1 MNVEEREID
10 IKLMFAYV
18 FKQWRKILFITLV
31 FGILGAGYKLV
42 KILPTYNSLKDT
54 YNSSM
59 SAYESSVKTVEEQK
73 KKTQDIIDQLTDY
86 SQKSIKANIDPYS
99 EIQTT
104 ASISIVTAKGQD
116 DFEAL
121 LSGTNHANQITQAY
135 ASYINKE
142 INYDKINDKLGINDQ
157 LLKELIFINA
167 SYDTD
172 TIAITVIGNS
182 EDTTKEILAYILSQ
196 TSGNESRIHSEYGD
210 YTAVVSTT
218 STSTVADNSLM
229 TPISAQML
237 SPNLIMNDTLTKI
250 NTLKTS
256 LTTIGASTVAK
267 PVSVNSTIEK
277 TVVKYL
283 LLGLAVGGFGMI
295 ILLAIFFALS
305 DKVYSEEDAK
315 LMTGAKV
322 LSVIPGKTNKK
333 HNTKFDRYL
342 NKKTDSA
349 CDISEDV
356 ALEKAAANMDAYKD
370 NCKKLVLINAKTNQ
384 DIEVLMNKLKP
395 IVKDIDMNISKDINA
410 NATELNKL
418 KDSDG
423 VILVIE
429 RNRTKITDLSAIIE
443 TVNDWQKPIIG
454 CIVL

>member
-18 FKQWRKILFITLV
+18 FKQWRKILIATLIC
-31 FGILGAGYKLV
+31 GILGAGYKLA
-42 KILPTYNSLKDT
+42 KILPTYSSLKET

-59 SAYESSVKTVEEQK
+59 SAYEASVKTVEEQK

-322 LSVIPGKTNKK
+322 LSVFPGKTNKK
-333 HNTKFDRYL
+333 HNTKFDHYL

-356 ALEKAAANMDAYKD
+356 ALEKAAANMDAYKA

-384 DIEVLMNKLKP
+384 DIEVLANKLKL
-395 IVKDIDMNISKDINA
+395 IVKDIDMNPSIDINA
-410 NATELNKL
+410 NASELKKL

-423 VILVIE
+423 VVLVIE
-429 RNRTKITDLSAIIE
+429 RNKTKSADLSSTIE
-443 TVNDWQKPIIG
+443 TVNNWQKPIIG